1 MDRSQDPFIERAL
14 RSLADAQAGGPVYDG
29 PANARYLLDRV
40 RSALTGSEPC
50 VTKPEPTTL
59 TVDLTSGWNLSLS
72 VSQRSSH

>member
-40 RSALTGSEPC
+40 RSALSGSEPC
-50 VTKPEPTTL
+50 VPKPEPTTL
-59 TVDLTSGWNLSLS
+59 NALTDTKEASET
-72 VSQRSSH
+72 SQI